1 MHHKTC
7 DLIFIFV
14 GIIKLCC
21 SFFNGTFFWKKMN
34 LFFEIKKR
42 IAMDDPNII
51 ASGGLKKMKNSF
63 LIDCSFTAAKQMN
76 HAKDLKYNW

>member
-1 MHHKTC
+1 
-7 DLIFIFV
+7 
-14 GIIKLCC
+14 
-21 SFFNGTFFWKKMN
+21 MN

-63 LIDCSFTAAKQMN
+63 LIDCSFTAAKQIN
-76 HAKDLKYNW
+76 HAKDLKYN